1 MAEALLS
8 SFLIVFAVVGLTE
21 LVDRTNFAL
30 IGLAARYRPLSVW
43 AGATVAFWTTTLL
56 AVGIGAA
63 LLTALGGQILYLRLG
78 GGIFLLAYAAYL
90 AFVPSSERRSPVGR
104 SPFTT
109 ALLLILLLELGD
121 TTMVFTI
128 AFVVSMPS
136 AVVVALAAGSAL
148 TLVAA
153 SASAIGRRLGARL
166 EPRPLERVVIVVLT
180 IVGIVTILYALFPG
194 WFPTLL

>member
-1 MAEALLS
+1 MAEALLT
-8 SFLIVFAVVGLTE
+8 SFFIVFAVIGLTE

-30 IGLAARYRPLSVW
+30 IGLAARYRPASVW
-43 AGATVAFWTTTLL
+43 AGAAVAFWTTTVLAVLIGSALL
-56 AVGIGAA
+56 A
-63 LLTALGGQILYLRLG
+63 ALGGHILYLRLG

-90 AFVPSSERRSPVGR
+90 LFVPESERRSPVGR

-136 AVVVALAAGSAL
+136 ALVVAVAAGSAL

-153 SASAIGRRLGARL
+153 SAAVVGRRLGARL
-166 EPRPLERVVIVVLT
+166 EPRHLDRVVIAVLT
-180 IVGIVTILYALFPG
+180 IVGVVTILYALFPG
-194 WFPTLL
+194 WFPTLG

>member
-1 MAEALLS
+1 MAEPLVS
-8 SFLIVFAVVGLTE
+8 SFFIVFAVIGLTE

-63 LLTALGGQILYLRLG
+63 LLSALGGQILYLRLG

-90 AFVPSSERRSPVGR
+90 AFVPESERRSPVGR

-136 AVVVALAAGSAL
+136 ALVVAIAAGLAL
-148 TLVAA
+148 TCVAA
-153 SASAIGRRLGARL
+153 SASIIGRRVGARL

-180 IVGIVTILYALFPG
+180 IVGVVTILYALFPG
-194 WFPTLL
+194 WFPALL